1 VGKKRVRVESSGSE
15 LRIVPMPRTAFPI
28 ADAIYLTNM
37 LPGER
42 IPEGNGF
49 FFDYDEIGANGLSE
63 LLSYLQ
69 SEGYEIDLDERAAVL
84 AEKISRD
91 RKDLAQSIRTGA
103 LLKKKPG
110 RHLRVGGLRRPL
122 KLFQIPA
129 VAHMIAVEHAAN
141 FSVPGSGKT
150 TIALAAFSK
159 LKSSAVVNTLVV
171 IGPRAS
177 FAPWEN
183 EFRECLGTSGSVVR
197 ITGNKVDRIRAWSRA
212 EDADL
217 VLLNYHIAANDRA
230 KLADLLRLTDTMLL
244 LDESHHVKNIK
255 EGKWTSAVRAAAP
268 FAKKRV
274 IMSGTPTPNSVL
286 DIWSQFSFLYPTDGP
301 LGTKEQFIFRVA
313 SDSEGAREDVRRTV
327 WPLFWRIKKKDL
339 SLPRPK
345 VTTIRVH
352 GGEAQTAIYRA
363 LAAKILREVVK
374 APVEIDRLRQW
385 RRARIIR
392 LLQAA
397 SNPTLLAKYS
407 EEFKLPPLA
416 ASGLSVSELIDRY
429 PDFEV
434 PTKITK
440 AISLVNQL
448 VRQGKKVVVWTSF
461 VHNIKM
467 LLRLLGDASP
477 LPLYG
482 GIPLS
487 EEENVEL
494 NREKIIER
502 FCSDSSSMILIA
514 NPAAC
519 AESIS
524 LHKACRNA
532 IYLDRTFNCAH
543 FLQSK
548 DRIHRLGLKP
558 NAEVNYY
565 LLLSKGTI
573 DEVVDQRL
581 VVKQRQM
588 LQLLEA
594 DFASVDLDLH
604 EDAVSEE
611 GEEDLDFAETL
622 KHIASSVRDDK

>member
-1 VGKKRVRVESSGSE
+1 MGKKRVRVESSGSE
-15 LRIVPMPRTAFPI
+15 LRIVPTPHTVFPT

-42 IPEGNGF
+42 IPKGNGF

-63 LLSYLQ
+63 LLSYLESQ
-69 SEGYEIDLDERAAVL
+69 GYEIDLDERAAVW

-91 RKDLAQSIRTGA
+91 RKDLSQSIRTGA
-103 LLKKKPG
+103 LLKKKPE
-110 RHLRVGGLRRPL
+110 RHLRVGGMRRPL
-122 KLFQIPA
+122 KPFQIPA

-197 ITGNKVDRIRAWSRA
+197 ITGNKVDRVRAWGRA

-230 KLADLLRLTDTMLL
+230 KLADLLKLTDTMLL

-255 EGKWTSAVRAAAP
+255 EGKWTSAVRAVAP

-286 DIWSQFSFLYPTDGP
+286 DIWSQFSFLYPTEGP

-313 SDSEGAREDVRRTV
+313 SDSEEDREEVRRTV

-345 VTTIRVH
+345 ITTIRVH

-363 LAAKILREVVK
+363 LAAKILREVAK

-416 ASGLSVSELIDRY
+416 ASGLNVSELIDRY

-440 AISLVNQL
+440 AISLVNQI
-448 VRQGKKVVVWTSF
+448 VSQGKKVVVWTSF

-467 LLRLLGDASP
+467 LLRLLADASP

-581 VVKQRQM
+581 MVKQRQM